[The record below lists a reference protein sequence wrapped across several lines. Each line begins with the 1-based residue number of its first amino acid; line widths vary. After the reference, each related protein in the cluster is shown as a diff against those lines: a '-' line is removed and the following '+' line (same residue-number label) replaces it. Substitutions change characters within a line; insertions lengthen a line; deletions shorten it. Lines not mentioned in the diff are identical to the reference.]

1 MKLALALSLTIGNL
15 INAKTSCYCQEV
27 CKLWGDPH
35 VKTFDDF
42 ESYTK
47 VTDKENFIILKIN
60 KFVVSA
66 LVDRIGYMKEIDW
79 GSTKWVV
86 EDCGGVQGKLPSKV
100 YNIGN
105 VKLIGECSCNFKK
118 DTKTFLHLD
127 LNIKKIVN
135 GEKEN
140 VKIEGACTK

>member
-1 MKLALALSLTIGNL
+1 MKLVLALTLANL

-42 ESYTK
+42 NSYIK
-47 VTDKENFIILKIN
+47 VTDKENFIILKVD

-66 LVDRIGYMKEIDW
+66 LVDSRGYMKEIDW
-79 GSTKWVV
+79 GSSKWTV
-86 EDCGGVQGKLPSKV
+86 EDCRGIQGKLPSKV
-100 YNIGN
+100 YNVGN
-105 VKLIGECSCNFKK
+105 VKLIGEFSCNFKK
-118 DTKTFLHLD
+118 DTKKWLHLD

-135 GEKEN
+135 GDKEN